1 MKNISHM
8 QVLTISVYQYHFIS
22 YVELVY
28 SSSWSGIY
36 LGKSEPTYVFVF
48 GDNESTK
55 QWHHCSDR
63 GEASIWMKN
72 LLIDIMRA
80 TCAIND

>member
-1 MKNISHM
+1 MLKLHIH
-8 QVLTISVYQYHFIS
+8 LCA
-22 YVELVY
+22 
-28 SSSWSGIY
+28 
-36 LGKSEPTYVFVF
+36 LGFTWERVNLPTYVF
-48 GDNESTK
+48 GNNESTK
-55 QWHHCSDR
+55 QWHHWSNR